1 MVGNL
6 IGSRAAQEQA
16 VVGET
21 PNLAAR
27 LQAAAVPS
35 AIAIDQTTR
44 RLLVRSGPP
53 GPPRQAI
60 DDRLPV
66 ATIRDATSW
75 RTSRFP
81 PTTSASGYDARDP
94 ALLGAA
100 PNRKAP
106 ATADKIAAMARVVG
120 ERLSEIGDRALLLIG
135 FAGAFRRSELVALD
149 VEDVEEVPEGLR
161 VTIRRSKTDQE
172 GQGAVSPS
180 RAGQSRVRWRRSRP
194 GSEPPALPPD
204 RCSGRSPRA
213 SDCRMRGS
221 PIAAS
226 PRS

>member
-135 FAGAFRRSELVALD
+135 FAGALRRSELVD
-149 VEDVEEVPEGLR
+149 PMSRTSGRCPRGSVS
-161 VTIRRSKTDQE
+161 RSAAA
-172 GQGAVSPS
+172 GPS
-180 RAGQSRVRWRRSRP
+180 REPGRRGRPPARGGGLLGGGVQGLDQSRRHHRRTGVQP
-194 GSEPPALPPD
+194 G
-204 RCSGRSPRA
+204 RQGR
-213 SDCRMRGS
+213 GH
-221 PIAAS
+221 IA
-226 PRS
+226 

>member
-66 ATIRDATSW
+66 ATIRDAHKLADL
-75 RTSRFP
+75 P
-81 PTTSASGYDARDP
+81 IPTDDE
-94 ALLGAA
+94 
-100 PNRKAP
+100 
-106 ATADKIAAMARVVG
+106 RV
-120 ERLSEIGDRALLLIG
+120 
-135 FAGAFRRSELVALD
+135 
-149 VEDVEEVPEGLR
+149 GLR
-161 VTIRRSKTDQE
+161 RAGSGAPGCRAEQE
-172 GQGAVSPS
+172 GPGYS
-180 RAGQSRVRWRRSRP
+180 RQDRGHGP
-194 GSEPPALPPD
+194 G
-204 RCSGRSPRA
+204 GR
-213 SDCRMRGS
+213 
-221 PIAAS
+221 
-226 PRS
+226 